1 MPPAAPSDPDPRDM
15 EPVAPMGQHPG
26 NLASAPLPPGDDPV
40 PAPGS
45 SGGTAPGPVGAAA
58 PAPQAFPGGQSGDP
72 GAGLWAGVAKADI
85 TDYAAGPA
93 HDPLYV
99 KALVLKTAETAVAIV
114 TIDAVALAEI
124 GPVPAGFLPTVQ
136 RELALDPGLAP
147 GQLLVNASH
156 CHGLVCAQV
165 AERTVE
171 TVRRAWQSLVPV
183 RAGVGV
189 GHEDRI
195 SENRRLQLTDGRE
208 ADVRHAYSLAPDA
221 ALAGV
226 GPIDPQIGLLR
237 LDRLDGSTL
246 AVVYNFAVHPIQG
259 VPSGANTADVV
270 GFASAVIE
278 AGTGPDCLALFLQ
291 GCAGDVNPV
300 RYKDVDHPRDAA
312 PLGHCLG
319 LAALQALKQIRCG
332 ADARLCLA
340 TTELG
345 LPRAD
350 LRPAIAALEAAQAT
364 CLASL
369 TGTTL
374 NLKTFLQLTA
384 RYGLD
389 PEFPSCYGHRYLHD
403 RSLGR
408 AALDRLDADN
418 RRHLAAYRERIYA
431 MEELTRI
438 AANLELLRL
447 HHARN
452 QAASGGPLTVEL
464 LALRVAGFVL
474 VTFPGELSAQIGLNL
489 KAASP
494 HPNTFVAAY
503 TNGYIYYAPT
513 AAQLRNRGWA
523 QEDSDC
529 ELDAA
534 WQARFEAAALRLLGR
549 LHCRG

>member
-1 MPPAAPSDPDPRDM
+1 MA
-15 EPVAPMGQHPG
+15 
-26 NLASAPLPPGDDPV
+26 
-40 PAPGS
+40 
-45 SGGTAPGPVGAAA
+45 
-58 PAPQAFPGGQSGDP
+58 GQSDGQ
-72 GAGLWAGVAKADI
+72 GTGLWAGVARADI

-99 KALVLKTAETAVAIV
+99 KALVLRTADATVAIV

-124 GPVPAGFLPTVQ
+124 GPVPAGFLPEIRQ
-136 RELALDPGLAP
+136 QLALDPGLTP
-147 GQLLVNASH
+147 GQLLVTASH
-156 CHGLVCAQV
+156 CHGLVCPQV
-165 AERTVE
+165 AERTVD
-171 TVRRAWQSLVPV
+171 TVRQAWQSLVPV
-183 RAGVGV
+183 LVGVGV
-189 GHEDRI
+189 GHEDGI
-195 SENRRLQLTDGRE
+195 SENRRLRLTDGRE
-208 ADVRHAYSLAPDA
+208 ADVRHAYSLVPDA

-237 LDRLDGSTL
+237 LDRLDGTTL

-259 VPSGANTADVV
+259 VPSGANTADLV

-278 AGTGPDCLALFLQ
+278 AGTGPGSLALFLQ
-291 GCAGDVNPV
+291 GCAGDLNPV
-300 RYKDVDHPRDAA
+300 RYKDVDYPRDAE

-319 LAALQALKQIRCG
+319 LAALQAVKRIRCR
-332 ADARLCLA
+332 ADARLHLVTTDLA
-340 TTELG
+340 

-350 LRPAIAALEAAQAT
+350 LQPAIAALETARTT

-374 NLKTFLQLTA
+374 NLKTFLQLAA

-389 PEFPSCYGHRYLHD
+389 PEFPSCYGHRYIHD

-408 AALDRLDADN
+408 ADLDRLDADN
-418 RRHLAAYRERIYA
+418 RRHLAAYRQRIYA

-438 AANLELLRL
+438 AANLELLQM

-452 QAASGGPLTVEL
+452 QAAAGAPLAVGL
-464 LALRVAGFVL
+464 LALRVADFVL
-474 VTFPGELSAQIGLNL
+474 VTFPGELSVQVGLNL
-489 KAASP
+489 KAASL

-513 AAQLRNRGWA
+513 AAQLQNRGWA

-534 WQARFEAAALRLLGR
+534 WQACFEAAALDLLQQ
-549 LHCRG
+549 L